1 MARWLATA
9 RPQHPVLAWQESTH
23 SDALDTFEE
32 LLGGL
37 DAHDAQRW
45 KAKRADFAARTTL
58 GSLLNDRAEY
68 VVGRALD
75 AYQLGNTKVRNPDFV
90 LPPTA
95 VISASRSP
103 PSRPPA
109 PPAGE
114 PAQPADR
121 NPLRRNPKANRA
133 KVVTRGVTGP
143 ARPGA

>member
-90 LPPTA
+90 LPPTGGGGGVWGWA
-95 VISASRSP
+95 PVWGFRGGGGGDIAGVRP
-103 PSRPPA
+103 GRPP
-109 PPAGE
+109 G
-114 PAQPADR
+114 R
-121 NPLRRNPKANRA
+121 
-133 KVVTRGVTGP
+133 
-143 ARPGA
+143 